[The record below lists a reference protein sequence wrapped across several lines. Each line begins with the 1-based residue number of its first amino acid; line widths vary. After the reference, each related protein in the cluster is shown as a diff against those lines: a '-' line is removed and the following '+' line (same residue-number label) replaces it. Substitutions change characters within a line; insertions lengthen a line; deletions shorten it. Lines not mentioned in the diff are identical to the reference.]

1 MIGERMSLMRKWF
14 GPSREDVW
22 RQLSSEIGAQ
32 YVAGGFWKGDKVE
45 ATHGDWTIVLDTYTV
60 STGKVVIIF
69 TRLRARFENP
79 SGFRFSVSRAGFFSS
94 LADRLGFQDVQ
105 VGFDQF
111 DDEFV
116 IKGNDEDKLRALFAN
131 ARVRELLEAQPDVH
145 FRLHDGDVWLGEK
158 LPPDVD
164 ELEFTLGG
172 VVKDIPR
179 LKLLF
184 DLFAETL
191 SEVEK

>member
-1 MIGERMSLMRKWF
+1 MSLMREWF
-14 GPSREDVW
+14 GPSREEVW
-22 RQLSSEIGAQ
+22 RQLSTEIGAKF
-32 YVAGGFWKGDKVE
+32 VKGGFLQGDMVE
-45 ATHGDWTIVLDTYTV
+45 ATHGEWTIVLDTYAV
-60 STGKVVIIF
+60 STGKVTIIF
-69 TRLRARFENP
+69 TRLRTRLENP

-94 LADRLGFQDVQ
+94 IADVLGFQDVQ

-111 DDEFV
+111 DDDFV
-116 IKGNDEDKLRALFAN
+116 IKGNDEERLRALFAN
-131 ARVRELLEAQPDVH
+131 ARIRELLDAQPHVH
-145 FRLHDGDVWLGEK
+145 FRLYDGDVWGMKK
-158 LPPDVD
+158 LPHNID

-191 SEVEK
+191 ETVNGEEGK